1 LLQDSDWVTRMAAAR
16 ALGQVG
22 SRKGVQPLVQA
33 LTDPEWSVRLHSAKA
48 LGQIGQKKYA
58 TEALLKALN
67 DPEDLVRREVAIAL
81 AKLGAPEAGEVLKQ
95 FANTNQSDEAVQEIA
110 EAAELLDEDLEAG

>member
-1 LLQDSDWVTRMAAAR
+1 MAAAG

-48 LGQIGQKKYA
+48 LGQIGQKKHA
-58 TEALLKALN
+58 TEALLAAL
-67 DPEDLVRREVAIAL
+67 DDREDLVRREVAVAL
-81 AKLGAPEAGEVLKQ
+81 AKLGVPEAAEVLKE
-95 FANTNQSDEAVQEIA
+95 FAGTSQSDEAAQEIV
-110 EAAELLDEDLEAG
+110 EAAELLAEKPEAG